1 MHRAVHSLEC
11 ALSSCP
17 LFRVCIGLST
27 PVRVCIIGLST
38 LQSVHYR
45 AWRFRCRSVHAGE
58 IRCRVAV
65 HLLCIQWNLS
75 TAGLRRAARLS
86 TTAITHGTEC
96 LPYILPLFKSGT
108 SPLRPTVTQR
118 VLSPLIFALS
128 ATVKPHTYKKT
139 IPYKRREAVPDIFRG
154 CCLAIPDEGL
164 ARVAVRGLHII
175 LFFLPI
181 ILFLNSTFFSRLF
194 FRKVPIILT

>member
-11 ALSSCP
+11 ASGCP
-17 LFRVCIGLST
+17 LFRVCIIELST
-27 PVRVCIIGLST
+27 LQSVHRAVHSFRVCIIGLST

-86 TTAITHGTEC
+86 TTTITHGTEC

-154 CCLAIPDEGL
+154 CCLAIPDEGV
-164 ARVAVRGLHII
+164 ARVTVYIGNRRGNISGTRRAAET
-175 LFFLPI
+175 P
-181 ILFLNSTFFSRLF
+181 SRL
-194 FRKVPIILT
+194 R